1 MATVGAPSTIT
12 RVRMVE
18 GPRVLCTNVLR
29 GPILQLRQAALN
41 RGAHLANTAKFRI
54 WNTYLVSPVP
64 LAGIPNNS
72 RCPRTPACFF
82 TCVRSA
88 KFDFV
93 HWLAIVACSARTVRY
108 RVPQFRPDAP
118 IAANRQQRTK
128 ASRSR
133 SADNQQ
139 CSMNDSPAAPA
150 AILLICATGLFHART
165 LGDTAELVHWY
176 SRW

>member
-1 MATVGAPSTIT
+1 M
-12 RVRMVE
+12 
-18 GPRVLCTNVLR
+18 
-29 GPILQLRQAALN
+29 
-41 RGAHLANTAKFRI
+41 ANTAKFQI

-64 LAGIPNNS
+64 LVSIPNNS

-88 KFDFV
+88 KFDFA
-93 HWLAIVACSARTVRY
+93 HCLAIVACSARTVRY

-139 CSMNDSPAAPA
+139 CSMNDSPAARA
-150 AILLICATGLFHART
+150 AILLIWATVLFHARKRRLTCATERCPVHSYFLDSVCIGTRRYASLT
-165 LGDTAELVHWY
+165 LYRYERGNSARLRGD
-176 SRW
+176 RR